1 MSSLHAHIN
10 AACACCI
17 FRCPDKTS
25 GDKTSTGNN
34 VRRDKTSKGNNI
46 WRDKTSGGTKHLEG
60 QNIRRD
66 KNIRQQNDR
75 RDKTSVGTKY
85 PGKKHL
91 SRKKFPHLIS
101 GKIISDVGNMISER
115 IFFNIIGGEGTGR
128 KSAKQ
133 L

>member
-1 MSSLHAHIN
+1 M
-10 AACACCI
+10 
-17 FRCPDKTS
+17 
-25 GDKTSTGNN
+25 GNN
-34 VRRDKTSKGNNI
+34 VQRDKTSERNNV
-46 WRDKTSGGTKHLEG
+46 WRDKTSRGTKHPDG

-75 RDKTSVGTKY
+75 RDKTSVGTKC

-101 GKIISDVGNMISER
+101 GKIISDVGTMISER
-115 IFFNIIGGEGTGR
+115 IFFNIIGGEGTGS